1 MIREE
6 VNPVIVGKKITYEGI
21 FNYSDLI
28 VMIDSFFKKRGFT
41 KHVMRHKE
49 KVGKKGKHVI
59 LKIRPF
65 REKKK
70 AKLEVQ
76 VLMEID
82 DMITVKKQ
90 VDGLDIMTN
99 QGKISVEVNAY
110 YITFVRGAWE
120 AKPEYT
126 FIKTIFEKFLFS
138 GKSKDYEGWVSK
150 DANDFLD
157 EIMSF
162 LNLNKY
168 VF

>member
-28 VMIDSFFKKRGFT
+28 IMIDSFFKKRGFT
-41 KHVMRHKE
+41 KHVLKHKE
-49 KVGKKGKHVI
+49 KVGKKGKDVI
-59 LKIRPF
+59 LKIRPY

-70 AKLEVQ
+70 ARLEVP
-76 VLMEID
+76 VLMKIENMTTI
-82 DMITVKKQ
+82 KKT
-90 VDGLDIMTN
+90 VDGLDIMVN
-99 QGKISVEVNAY
+99 KGNISIEVGAN
-110 YITFVRGAWE
+110 YITFLRGAWE

-157 EIMSF
+157 EIRSF